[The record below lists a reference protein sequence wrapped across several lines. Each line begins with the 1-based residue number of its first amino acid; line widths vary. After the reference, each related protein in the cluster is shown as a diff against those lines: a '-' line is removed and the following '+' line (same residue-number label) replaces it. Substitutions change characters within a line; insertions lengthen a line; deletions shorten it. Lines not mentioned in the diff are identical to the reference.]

1 MICFYDK
8 SERLRVWLPVAFYC
22 WVWITLLRIINQYHR
37 IRYIAKYH
45 NASFY
50 PCNGPLGKEQP
61 EQPEQNAGT
70 YQCEQVEVC
79 NSAKMEGSD
88 TGAAPQYK
96 EDIEEITADY
106 ISDSHFRILFQ
117 CGDDGS
123 GKLRQGSSSG
133 YQR

>member
-1 MICFYDK
+1 MLH
-8 SERLRVWLPVAFYC
+8 SRV
-22 WVWITLLRIINQYHR
+22 
-37 IRYIAKYH
+37 
-45 NASFY
+45 SY
-50 PCNGPLGKEQP
+50 PCDCPFGEEQSEQP
-61 EQPEQNAGT
+61 EQDARAD
-70 YQCEQVEVC
+70 QCEQVEVGD
-79 NSAKMEGSD
+79 SAKVEGSNA
-88 TGAAPQYK
+88 GAASQYK